1 MNIELVVLAGQLS
14 YYLQQINNYSCQH
27 LAGQQC
33 NLPQITYSRQYS
45 RLLNKHRGTLINFGV
60 FFQRLRAY

>member
-33 NLPQITYSRQYS
+33 NLPQITYSRQY
-45 RLLNKHRGTLINFGV
+45 LFGSKI
-60 FFQRLRAY
+60 A